1 MSSFRYK
8 RNLGGDCSD
17 HPRKDMQLAA
27 SQTVLKGNALVRE
40 NGELR
45 VATAS
50 DTSKI
55 DCVAAED
62 MTSST
67 TDIKKPKVIAA
78 TGTVNV
84 FENDID
90 PLLDEVVATGGS
102 TTTAAVPTSGL
113 SSNDL
118 RYGLMYCKELNEQRV
133 ISASTATSSGSS
145 TLTTVEPFSRAIAA
159 GDTISAIPFGVG
171 ADPKLA
177 DKDSVSCA
185 VADKT
190 GGPVIVEK
198 VDLKRQM
205 VEVISK

>member
-1 MSSFRYK
+1 MSGFSFK
-8 RNLGGDCSD
+8 RTRGGDGD
-17 HPRKDMQLAA
+17 DYLRRDAQLAA
-27 SQTVLKGNALVRE
+27 SQTVLKGDALILE

-50 DTSKI
+50 DTSYI
-55 DCVAAED
+55 DCIAAQD

-67 TDIKKPKVIAA
+67 TDIKKPMTIAA
-78 TGTVNV
+78 RGAGNV
-84 FENDID
+84 FEDTIT
-90 PLLDEVVATGGS
+90 PLLSSVTATGGS
-102 TTTAAVPTSGL
+102 TTTAIVPTSGL

-118 RYGLMYCKELNEQRV
+118 RYGFVYCKELNEQRV
-133 ISASTATSSGSS
+133 ISASTATSGGVS
-145 TLTTVEPFSRAIAA
+145 TLTVVEPFSRAIAA

-177 DKDSVSCA
+177 SKNSISSA

-198 VDLKRQM
+198 VDLKRQ
-205 VEVISK
+205 VIEVRSK